1 MLVCVCV
8 RMLIEKL
15 VFFNYELIEK
25 LVFFNYALIEKL
37 VFFNYAL
44 IEKLVF
50 FNYDRSTGKKLLG
63 AMLLEF

>member
-1 MLVCVCV
+1 MLVRVCA
-8 RMLIEKL
+8 LIEKL

-37 VFFNYAL
+37 VFFNY
-44 IEKLVF
+44 
-50 FNYDRSTGKKLLG
+50 DRSTGKKLLE